1 MSAPFRSRRVAGAAA
16 LTLMLLPSIKID
28 GLQSA
33 APPGPYVVTD
43 LGTFGGVQSA
53 HAHDI
58 NDAGQVAGIA
68 RTHAFRWQ
76 NGEMTDLG
84 TLGGN
89 SSSASAING
98 VGQVVGSA
106 NTAAPSTTHAVRWD
120 DGAITNLTPG
130 LPSSAT
136 GINDGGQVIGN
147 FTNARAFL
155 WDNNVITDL
164 GDLGSG
170 GAFASGINNAGQIV
184 GSSGAHAFLWENNV
198 MTDLGVLPGQE
209 DSGASAINNLG
220 QIVGSS
226 GTTDPETYE
235 VTSQSFLYEG
245 GVMTA
250 LPVPSSESYAG
261 DINDAGVVVGTMR
274 AGGGFSNWHAYIY
287 ADGVVTNLNS
297 RLQPG
302 SGLHI
307 LFAHAINS
315 DGQIVGVAYDAQA
328 HYHAVLLTPLAP
340 GTPVASIGDTS
351 VSEGHEGT
359 RSASLTVTLSPP
371 SSQPVTLSYSTFDG
385 TAAAGSDYEAASGT
399 VTFVAGETSKTV
411 SVLVD
416 GDRAGEL
423 NETFRVNLAVA
434 SGTAV
439 LGDSQGTGTIVD
451 DEPRVGITSVTKNEG
466 NSGTTPFVF
475 AVTLSSAPTATVRLN
490 FATANGSAVTPGDYI
505 ATSGSLSFAPGETS
519 KTITVGVKGEKLR
532 EGQEVFYVNLSNA
545 VGAYIPQS
553 WGVNVQG
560 TGVVKNDDR

>member
-1 MSAPFRSRRVAGAAA
+1 MSAPLRSWRVVGAAA
-16 LTLMLLPSIKID
+16 LTLILLPSLRTD

-58 NDAGQVAGIA
+58 NDAGQVVGIA

-84 TLGGN
+84 TLGGT

-106 NTAAPSTTHAVRWD
+106 STAAPSTTHAVRWD
-120 DGAITNLTPG
+120 DGATTNLTPG
-130 LPSSAT
+130 VPSSAT
-136 GINDGGQVIGN
+136 GINDAGQVIGN

-155 WDNNVITDL
+155 WDNSVITDL
-164 GDLGSG
+164 GQLGNG
-170 GAFASGINNAGQIV
+170 GAFASDINNARQIV
-184 GSSGAHAFLWENNV
+184 GSSSAHAFLWDNTV
-198 MTDLGVLPGQE
+198 MTDLGVLPGHE
-209 DSGASAINNLG
+209 ESGASAINNLG

-250 LPVPSSESYAG
+250 LPVPSTESYAA
-261 DINDAGVVVGTMR
+261 DINDAGMVVGTMR
-274 AGGGFSNWHAYIY
+274 TAGGFSKWHAYVY
-287 ADGVVTNLNS
+287 ADGVVTDLNS

-340 GTPVASIGDTS
+340 GTPVASIGDAS
-351 VSEGHEGT
+351 VSEGHVGT
-359 RSASLTVTLSPP
+359 RPTSLTVTLSTA
-371 SSQPVTLSYSTFDG
+371 SSQPVTLSYSTSDG
-385 TAAAGSDYEAASGT
+385 TAAAGSDYEAISGT
-399 VTFVAGETSKTV
+399 VTFLAGETSKTL
-411 SVLVD
+411 SVIVN

-423 NETFRVNLAVA
+423 NETFKVNLAVT

-439 LGDSQGTGTIVD
+439 LGDSQGVGTIVD
-451 DEPRVGITSVTKNEG
+451 DEPRVGVTSVTKNEG

-475 AVTLSSAPTATVRLN
+475 TVTLSAASTAAVSLN
-490 FATANGSAVTPGDYI
+490 FATANGSALTPDDYT
-505 ATSGSLSFAPGETS
+505 AASGSLSFAAGETS
-519 KTITVGVKGEKLR
+519 KTITVGVRGEKLR

-553 WGVNVQG
+553 WGVNIQG